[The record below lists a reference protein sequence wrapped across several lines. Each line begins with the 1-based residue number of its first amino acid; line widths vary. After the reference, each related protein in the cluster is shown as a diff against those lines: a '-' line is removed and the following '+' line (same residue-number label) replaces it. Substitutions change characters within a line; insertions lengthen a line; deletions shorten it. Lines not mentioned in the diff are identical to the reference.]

1 MRKASH
7 AELDE
12 LIGDLARLARRVGQ
26 TMTDASAALWQ
37 ADLPLAES
45 IITGRSDITDAL
57 CQDIDH
63 RCVRLLA
70 LQAPVATDLRIV
82 IAAIDAVSD
91 VRRMGKLAQHIAK
104 IARLKHPFAR
114 LPEDLERI
122 FARMAL
128 LATTLAHDTA
138 QAIENR
144 HPHCAQQLISIQEE
158 VGALHRQIFQRLF
171 AKDWSHGVEPA
182 VDAAL
187 IGRYYARFTDH
198 ATAIAHQADIIIT
211 GLPTHP

>member
-1 MRKASH
+1 MRKALH
-7 AELDE
+7 AELDD
-12 LIGDLARLARRVGQ
+12 LVGGLARLARRVGQ
-26 TMTDASAALWQ
+26 MMIDASAALWQ
-37 ADLPLAES
+37 ADPQLAES
-45 IITGRSDITDAL
+45 ILCCQSEITTAW

-82 IAAIDAVSD
+82 VAALDAVSD
-91 VRRMGKLAQHIAK
+91 VRRMSKLAQHIAK
-104 IARLKHPFAR
+104 IARLKHPFVR
-114 LPEDLERI
+114 LPQDLERI

-128 LATTLAHDTA
+128 LATTLALDAA

-144 HPHCAQQLISIQEE
+144 RPHCAQQLASIQQE

-187 IGRYYARFTDH
+187 MGRYYARFADH
-198 ATAIAHQADIIIT
+198 ATAIARQANIII
-211 GLPTHP
+211 GLPTHR